1 MTLSSDKMSVNDAV
15 SVVGAVELKQN
26 PTPSQS
32 AEDRYQIRDKRSGRA
47 KKKIYI
53 EYSEKQYFKIYNT
66 NQEGS
71 RTSLGSAGDQYSSCK
86 FRFKCI
92 ERRTIK
98 GFSHPRGQEAEK
110 KQIKGLPSNSV
121 MPSCQKR

>member
-1 MTLSSDKMSVNDAV
+1 MHRILIQFLEGMTLSKRQSMTLSNDKMSVNDAV

-71 RTSLGSAGDQYSSCK
+71 RTSLGSAGDHS
-86 FRFKCI
+86 
-92 ERRTIK
+92 TVVV
-98 GFSHPRGQEAEK
+98 
-110 KQIKGLPSNSV
+110 NSV
-121 MPSCQKR
+121 SNVLKEEP